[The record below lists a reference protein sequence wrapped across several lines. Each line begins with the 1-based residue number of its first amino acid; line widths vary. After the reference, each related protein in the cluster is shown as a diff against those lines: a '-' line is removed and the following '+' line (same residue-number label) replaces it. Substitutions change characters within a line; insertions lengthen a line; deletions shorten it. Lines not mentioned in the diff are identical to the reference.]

1 MKVQLLHL
9 LLARPDTDEA
19 AQLRP
24 GLRLAQLRPL
34 LGQTT
39 ARPDNSGDYD
49 ICYLGQ
55 TLSVSVSVSVFVS
68 VSVSLSLFVSTY
80 K

>member
-24 GLRLAQLRPL
+24 GLRLAQTEQLRSL
-34 LGQTT
+34 LSQTT

-55 TLSVSVSVSVFVS
+55 TLSVSVS
-68 VSVSLSLFVSTY
+68 TY